1 MPASKRQKTKAAK
14 PVELEKKKSVQ
25 PLKCDICKQV
35 ETLFRK
41 LIEIRAGQGLVG
53 LRAETCSKFLY
64 IFVFQLL
71 NSDALKMY
79 GGDSPDSVEEFIA
92 LASESLSLFDAES
105 NGT

>member
-1 MPASKRQKTKAAK
+1 M
-14 PVELEKKKSVQ
+14 
-25 PLKCDICKQV
+25 
-35 ETLFRK
+35 
-41 LIEIRAGQGLVG
+41 
-53 LRAETCSKFLY
+53 
-64 IFVFQLL
+64 FQLL